1 MTIKIVAI
9 IVAVY
14 SLVIIALIK
23 KVEREAD
30 STINLKDTHIKL
42 LEKMIKVQERR
53 IKLMTKSEISQMEKT
68 HYYKKAY
75 EDTILE
81 NIKILKIMNGGK
93 RNEQLR
99 KNQKLNN
106 RKNG

>member
-9 IVAVY
+9 IVVVC
-14 SLVIIALIK
+14 SLAGIALIK
-23 KVEREAD
+23 KVEREVD

-68 HYYKKAY
+68 YYYKKAY

-93 RNEQLR
+93 RNGKTR
-99 KNQKLNN
+99 
-106 RKNG
+106 RI